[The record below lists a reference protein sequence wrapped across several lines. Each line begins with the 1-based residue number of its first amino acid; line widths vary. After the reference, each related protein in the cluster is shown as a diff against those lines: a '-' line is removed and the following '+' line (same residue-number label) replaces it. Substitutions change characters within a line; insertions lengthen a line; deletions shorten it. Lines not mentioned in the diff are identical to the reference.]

1 MTFISLQ
8 VLTYGKNHRAR
19 ENIAVLEYTSI
30 FWCLTP
36 TFLGA
41 QYGPEDGLKRQE
53 KGMANVL
60 GKDLN
65 VSLFSPNDIT

>member
-19 ENIAVLEYTSI
+19 ENIAGLEYTSI

-41 QYGPEDGLKRQE
+41 QYGPEDGLKRGRRRVWQ
-53 KGMANVL
+53 MCLVR
-60 GKDLN
+60 
-65 VSLFSPNDIT
+65 I

>member
-1 MTFISLQ
+1 MWQIRMTFISLQ

-36 TFLGA
+36 TFLDA
-41 QYGPEDGLKRQE
+41 QYGPEDGLKR
-53 KGMANVL
+53 
-60 GKDLN
+60 
-65 VSLFSPNDIT
+65 